1 MKGLGL
7 LAGVIL
13 ASGAMAQS
21 MVPMTDSELADVSGG
36 FGLIEIAPID
46 VSLLSAAGLVT
57 LSDLIS
63 LIEVEGFGVFS
74 AINLVGLLGLI
85 DFDILNLF

>member
-21 MVPMTDSELADVSGG
+21 MVPMTDSELANVSGG
-36 FGLIEIAPID
+36 LGLIDI
-46 VSLLSAAGLVT
+46 SLLGGGGLVN
-57 LSDLIS
+57 LIDPLSLFEVSIAAVVSDLNI
-63 LIEVEGFGVFS
+63 
-74 AINLVGLLGLI
+74 VGLLGLI